1 MLKRRW
7 AVAGALGI
15 AAVTVAVFV
24 AVNSGHDTHEVTRT
38 VGWTDVLPAPVSAVA
53 SGATF
58 TLAEGAPIVA
68 NSDAAAPIGEYLSRL
83 LGHGT
88 AVRRA
93 ASPAAGGIAVLLD
106 PAAPEGPEA
115 YQLDVDADGVT
126 IRARTAVG
134 LFWGVQTL
142 RQLLPAGG
150 GAIAIPGGRIVDRP
164 RLPYRGVMLD
174 VARHFFSVADV
185 ERLIDLSTMYK
196 VNYLHLHITDDQG
209 WRIAVDNWPRL
220 ATEGGRSHVD
230 GGAGGYYTK
239 DDYRAIVEYAAAR
252 FVTVV
257 PEVDLPGHVN
267 AALASYPELNCDGK
281 APAPYTGINVG
292 FSALCVDDPDTDRFL
307 NDVLGELAAI
317 TPGPYLHIG
326 GDEATAM
333 TPEAYAKV
341 VTRAQAIVSAH
352 GKTLV
357 GWHQVAG
364 VSLAK
369 DAVLEFWD
377 RSSYAGPDVVN
388 AVAAGHKVIL
398 APANRAYLDQKYDEN
413 TRIGLSWAGPT
424 SVQAAYDWDPA
435 TVLSNVK
442 EASVLGVEGALWTET
457 VTTMADIEYLL
468 FPRLAAVAEIGW
480 SPASTHDWAGFS
492 ARLGAQAPRWT
503 ALDVHFARTGDVPW
517 VAGPPA

>member
-7 AVAGALGI
+7 AVAGALVI
-15 AAVTVAVFV
+15 AAVTVAVV
-24 AVNSGHDTHEVTRT
+24 VLVTTRRDNHEVTRP
-38 VGWTDVLPAPVSAVA
+38 VGWADVLPAPVSAVP
-53 SGATF
+53 SGSTF
-58 TLAEGAPIVA
+58 TLVDGAPIVA
-68 NSDAAAPIGEYLSRL
+68 TSDAAAPVAEYLSRL

-88 AVRRA
+88 AVRR
-93 ASPAAGGIAVLLD
+93 GGDRPPGGVALVQD

-115 YQLDVDADGVT
+115 YQLDIDSGGAT
-126 IRARTAVG
+126 IRARSAVG

-142 RQLLPAGG
+142 RQLLPAGR
-150 GAIAIPGGRIVDRP
+150 GAIVVPGGRIVDRP

-196 VNYLHLHITDDQG
+196 VNYLHLHLTDDQG
-209 WRIAVDNWPRL
+209 WRIAVDAWPRL
-220 ATEGGRSHVD
+220 ATEGGKTHV
-230 GGAGGYYTK
+230 GAGSGGYYTK
-239 DDYRAIVEYAAAR
+239 DDYRAIVQYAAAR

-257 PEVDLPGHVN
+257 PEIDLPGHVN

-281 APAPYTGINVG
+281 APPPYTGINVG

-307 NDVLGELAAI
+307 TDVLGELAAL
-317 TPGPYLHIG
+317 TPGPYLHVG
-326 GDEATAM
+326 GDEATTM
-333 TPEAYAKV
+333 TPEGYAKV
-341 VTRAQAIVSAH
+341 VARAQAVVSAH
-352 GKTLV
+352 GKTMV

-364 VSLAK
+364 APLAK
-369 DAVLEFWD
+369 NTVLQFWD
-377 RSSYAGPDVVN
+377 KSTYAGPDVVK

-398 APANRAYLDQKYDEN
+398 SPANHAYLDQRYDED

-435 TVLSNVK
+435 TVLSNVH

-457 VTTMADIEYLL
+457 VTTMDDIEYLV

-480 SPASTHDWAGFS
+480 SPASTHDWTAFS
-492 ARLGAQAPRWT
+492 ARLGAQAPRWS
-503 ALDVHFARTGDVPW
+503 ALGVHFARTGDVPW
-517 VAGPPA
+517 IAAGPG